1 MAAMRKSRYVTVLLA
16 GVAATTLAGCDQ
28 HDMTKDE
35 GSVYSDPAACA
46 KDVDAAACKQGF
58 AQAKE
63 EHAKVAP
70 KFATKEECLAAGF
83 TDCEVT
89 EVKTASGGS
98 SSFFMPMMMGY
109 MMGRMMGGGMG
120 GMGAPN
126 APPQQTSTGPRAGA
140 AGAAGRPVYGDRN
153 GYLYTGGQQVGR
165 VAPGTTSLPSGT
177 AVRSVSRGGFG
188 ARGMSGGS

>member
-1 MAAMRKSRYVTVLLA
+1 MAAMRKSRYVTILLA
-16 GVAATTLAGCDQ
+16 GVATSLAACDQ

-35 GSVYSDPAACA
+35 GAVYSDPAACA
-46 KDVDAAACKQGF
+46 KDVDAAACEQ
-58 AQAKE
+58 AYVAAKE
-63 EHAKVAP
+63 EHTKQAP
-70 KFATKEECLAAGF
+70 KFTTQEECLAAGF
-83 TDCEVT
+83 TQCEST
-89 EVKTASGGS
+89 EVKTASGAS

-120 GMGAPN
+120 GFGAPN
-126 APPQQTSTGPRAGA
+126 APPQQTSTGAGA

-153 GYLYTGGQQVGR
+153 GYLYTGGQPVGR